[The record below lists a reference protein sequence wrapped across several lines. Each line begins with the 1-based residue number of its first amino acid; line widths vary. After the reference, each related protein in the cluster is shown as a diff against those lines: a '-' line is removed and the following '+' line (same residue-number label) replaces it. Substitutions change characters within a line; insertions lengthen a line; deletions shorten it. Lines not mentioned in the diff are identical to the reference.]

1 MTNMNH
7 ISTQESIFSRF
18 RQTFI
23 GDRAF
28 YKKVLAIVIPIIVQN
43 AITNFVNLLDNIMVG
58 QVGTAQMSGVSIA
71 NQLLFVFNLTVFGG
85 LAGAGIFGAQ
95 FFGAGD
101 IKGLRNT
108 YRFKLWAT
116 AVIFAV
122 SVAVFLSFGDSL
134 ISLYLTGE
142 GDAADAASM
151 LVFGRDYL
159 RVMLWGLLPFALSQV
174 YSGTLRETGETI
186 LPMKAS
192 IAAVLTNLCFNYLLI
207 FGKLGFPALGV
218 VGAAIATV
226 LSRYVE
232 LAIIVVYTHRNKD
245 RFPFIS
251 GIYRSMKVPA
261 DLARKIIVKGMPL
274 LANEL
279 LWSLS
284 VTTLMQIYS
293 TRGLNVIAGLNI
305 SGTIS
310 NLFNVVF
317 ISMGIAVAV
326 MVGQALG
333 AGDIARAKSYVW
345 KLIFFS
351 ICTCFVFGGILA
363 AVSSVIPRIYNTT
376 EEVRDLATHFIRT
389 GAVYMAF
396 HSISHCCYFALRS
409 GGKTLA
415 TFIFDSAYSWLIFV
429 PYAYIITHYTKLN
442 IYVIY
447 PISLIPDILK
457 SVIGVLIV
465 RTGYWAQNM
474 VSNNAPADP
483 NL

>member
-1 MTNMNH
+1 M
-7 ISTQESIFSRF
+7 
-18 RQTFI
+18 
-23 GDRAF
+23 
-28 YKKVLAIVIPIIVQN
+28 
-43 AITNFVNLLDNIMVG
+43 
-58 QVGTAQMSGVSIA
+58 
-71 NQLLFVFNLTVFGG
+71 
-85 LAGAGIFGAQ
+85 
-95 FFGAGD
+95 
-101 IKGLRNT
+101 
-108 YRFKLWAT
+108 
-116 AVIFAV
+116 
-122 SVAVFLSFGDSL
+122 
-134 ISLYLTGE
+134 
-142 GDAADAASM
+142 
-151 LVFGRDYL
+151 
-159 RVMLWGLLPFALSQV
+159 
-174 YSGTLRETGETI
+174 
-186 LPMKAS
+186 
-192 IAAVLTNLCFNYLLI
+192 
-207 FGKLGFPALGV
+207 
-218 VGAAIATV
+218 
-226 LSRYVE
+226 
-232 LAIIVVYTHRNKD
+232 VYTHRNKD

-376 EEVRDLATHFIRT
+376 EEVRDLRHTFSKPELCIWPFIRYPLLLFCT
-389 GAVYMAF
+389 QVG
-396 HSISHCCYFALRS
+396 RQD
-409 GGKTLA
+409 TA